1 MNKWEARSAVCWRG
15 ESLVMMHTTNEAT
28 DDRQQPASSSAAESE
43 AHTRPKP
50 KRIKK
55 KYVKE
60 KKKKK
65 RFILTFLFFF
75 SYLSHTHY
83 TIQRDSSSL
92 LLSCSFFVSFFFF
105 FIPQFLLE
113 SILLCNHSN
122 WDHGTTESISRLRC
136 QQNTA
141 QPITFLLTIFPQG
154 VLSVCADV
162 RVFHHVHHEPLEL
175 APTHHYNYRNLGIV
189 YTQLLW
195 LPTI

>member
-1 MNKWEARSAVCWRG
+1 MGSALCCVLERRKPRHDAYNERSHGRPAAASIIISSWIWSSHKAQAQKNKKEIR
-15 ESLVMMHTTNEAT
+15 
-28 DDRQQPASSSAAESE
+28 
-43 AHTRPKP
+43 
-50 KRIKK
+50 KRKE
-55 KYVKE
+55 E
-60 KKKKK
+60 KKKNV
-65 RFILTFLFFF
+65 LFLHFFFFF

-175 APTHHYNYRNLGIV
+175 APTHHHNYRNLGIV